1 MRIIC
6 TVCQQKAV
14 IGKTDRLSPAVSNLY
29 CSCTDPECGH
39 SFVVN
44 VSFSHTLSPSAKTAT
59 AVVAALARALSPEQ
73 RKALQQELAF

>member
-1 MRIIC
+1 MRILC
-6 TVCQQKAV
+6 TVCGKKSV
-14 IGKTDRLSPAVSNLY
+14 IGKTERLSVGVANLY

-39 SFVVN
+39 TFVAS

-59 AVVAALARALSPEQ
+59 EVVSALARALSPEQ